1 MVKHFRIKEMMNNE
15 NNKMILNNIIGS
27 FLIKGGSLVIS
38 LMTIP
43 AYMRYFENQHILG
56 LWFTILSILNW
67 ILTFDLGIGN
77 GLRNKLVYAMVR
89 KDELLAK
96 KYISSAYIIIG
107 ILVIIVWVISIII
120 FKYIN
125 LNAIF
130 NISSNVISNKTLNI
144 TIIITFSGIMLQFL
158 LKIITS
164 ILYAMQ
170 RSAINNLL
178 NLITSIIILIYV
190 STVTTADTS
199 TNLILLAV
207 VNVLA
212 VNIPLLITTIM
223 IFSTKLKECKPNI
236 KYFGK
241 QYAKDVMI
249 LGGAFF
255 WIQFMYMIITTTNE
269 YLITFLA
276 STELVVEYQV
286 YNKLFTLVGTLFTLA
301 LTPIWSAVTKAHSE
315 GNYPW
320 IKKLYNILKLMA
332 ILAIICEFAII
343 PLFQFIINLWLG
355 DNAIRVNYLFAFIF
369 AISGSIFVWN
379 GVISSIAN
387 GIGKLKIQSVFLT
400 VGAIIKIPIAWILV
414 KTFDSWIGVIVAN
427 IFAMSF
433 YCIIQPIWINRILN
447 KK

>member
-1 MVKHFRIKEMMNNE
+1 
-15 NNKMILNNIIGS
+15 
-27 FLIKGGSLVIS
+27 
-38 LMTIP
+38 
-43 AYMRYFENQHILG
+43 
-56 LWFTILSILNW
+56 
-67 ILTFDLGIGN
+67 
-77 GLRNKLVYAMVR
+77 
-89 KDELLAK
+89 
-96 KYISSAYIIIG
+96 
-107 ILVIIVWVISIII
+107 
-120 FKYIN
+120 
-125 LNAIF
+125 
-130 NISSNVISNKTLNI
+130 
-144 TIIITFSGIMLQFL
+144 
-158 LKIITS
+158 
-164 ILYAMQ
+164 
-170 RSAINNLL
+170 
-178 NLITSIIILIYV
+178 
-190 STVTTADTS
+190 
-199 TNLILLAV
+199 
-207 VNVLA
+207 
-212 VNIPLLITTIM
+212 
-223 IFSTKLKECKPNI
+223 
-236 KYFGK
+236 
-241 QYAKDVMI
+241 
-249 LGGAFF
+249 
-255 WIQFMYMIITTTNE
+255 MYMIITTTNE